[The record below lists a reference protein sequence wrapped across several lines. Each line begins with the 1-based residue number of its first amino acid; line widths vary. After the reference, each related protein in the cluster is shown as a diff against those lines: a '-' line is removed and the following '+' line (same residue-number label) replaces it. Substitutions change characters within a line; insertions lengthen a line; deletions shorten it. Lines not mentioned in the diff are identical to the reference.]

1 MGKTNFEETFLN
13 LRQGGMSINPNPR
26 GQGGM
31 SIKNKLFTLWPG
43 QNPFVHFGGLKH
55 FLFNFQILSLA
66 IVFWTRRKVLANYQ
80 QKHGNF

>member
-43 QNPFVHFGGLKH
+43 QNPFVHFGGLNIFYLIFK
-55 FLFNFQILSLA
+55 FYPWRLFFELEGK
-66 IVFWTRRKVLANYQ
+66 F
-80 QKHGNF
+80 